1 MPLNIIYIHQ
11 HFSTRGGCAGTRSYE
26 FGRLLVGKFHHRVNM
41 LCGRN
46 RKSNFAQPSERAVD
60 RIDVDGIDVHVCNVS
75 YAQQAGFCGR
85 VKAFLAFALQ
95 AAREGVKLKGADL
108 VFATSTPIT
117 VAVPGLLISWLK
129 RIPLV
134 FEVRDI
140 WPESAVATGVLKNP
154 LLIRFLTWFER
165 FVYRKA
171 TRIVT
176 VSERMKAR
184 MVECA
189 NIPPNKITVVPL
201 GADPDLFGQ
210 GSRVN
215 FRKRYKLE
223 KDFVAI
229 FTGAHGLANG
239 LDLVVDAAAYLPP
252 GVKIVLIGDGGKKAE
267 LKEKAHSMGLD
278 NILFLDPLPKDELAE
293 VLAEVDCGLMIL
305 QPLDIFSTVLP
316 NKFFDYL
323 ASGLPIVVN
332 FPGGV
337 ADIVEGKQVGIF
349 TRNSTPQSLAEAI
362 TRFAEDREFCQR
374 CGSNGRELSKEYSR
388 EKLIVDF
395 ERCLA
400 DAVSQYDWGWRR

>member
-1 MPLNIIYIHQ
+1 MSLNIIYIHQ

-26 FGRLLVGKFHHRVNM
+26 FGRLLVEMFGHRVDM

-46 RKSNFAQPSERAVD
+46 RKSNFAQSSEKAVD
-60 RIDVDGIDVHVCNVS
+60 RLDVDGIDVHVCNVS
-75 YAQQAGFCGR
+75 YAQQAGFYGR

-95 AAREGVKLKGADL
+95 SAREGIKLKDADL

-117 VAVPGLLISWLK
+117 VAVPGLLISWLR

-154 LLIRFLTWFER
+154 LMIKAMTWFER
-165 FVYRKA
+165 FVYRRA

-176 VSERMKAR
+176 VSERMKGR
-184 MVECA
+184 MVECSGVS
-189 NIPPNKITVVPL
+189 PDKITVVPL

-210 GSRVN
+210 GSRVD
-215 FRKRYKLE
+215 FRKRNGLGN
-223 KDFVAI
+223 DFVAI

-239 LDLVVDAAAYLPP
+239 LDLVVDATAELPP
-252 GVKIVLIGDGGKKAE
+252 GVTIILIGEGAKKAE
-267 LKEKAHSMGLD
+267 LKEKAHSMGLE
-278 NILFLDPLPKDELAE
+278 NILFLDPIPKDELAE

-305 QPLDIFSTVLP
+305 QPLEVFATVLP

-323 ASGLPIVVN
+323 ASGLPVIVN
-332 FPGGV
+332 FSGGV
-337 ADIVEGKQVGIF
+337 ADIVDEKQVGIF
-349 TRNSTPQSLAEAI
+349 TGTSSPQALADAI
-362 TRFAEDREFCQR
+362 SRLAEDREFCKQ
-374 CGSNGRELSKEYSR
+374 CGANGRALSKDYSR
-388 EKLIVDF
+388 EKLVVDF

-400 DAVSQYDWGWRR
+400 DAVSQYKRGW